1 MEITKITSVELKHE
15 VLKKTLLLI
24 TIKYII
30 KKYGEQ
36 RNITAI
42 N

>member
-15 VLKKTLLLI
+15 VLKTLLLI